1 MGNNQ
6 IDPCARCSEDSL
18 LCLSVP
24 GGLCLQILGLQLT
37 VNDLLL
43 ELAPDTD
50 LPAISDLLNQLLG
63 GTVAITAEHDE
74 PSENQ

>member
-6 IDPCARCSEDSL
+6 VDPCARCSEDSL

-63 GTVAITAEHDE
+63 GTAAITAEQED
-74 PSENQ
+74 SSKSQ